1 MKGMVV
7 RIKVSGFENE
17 NVEKL
22 TLKEEKSGLLSVST
36 YLFNKVVDG
45 ERENVLMRLMGRF
58 KSLRYEDLEEVYNDG
73 CLVLWGKMM
82 DKEFKLKEKSM
93 VGYLVRVCRNIGMHY
108 LRKVNE
114 DIESLDRIMKRGY
127 EVREDDER
135 GIEEIFDVMD
145 ERGNEDE
152 RYEKL
157 DRIWSKLKEVDRM
170 ILESYYVDGY
180 KMEEIAR
187 RIGYKNGNSVKSKKK
202 KVLMKIMDMMKVA
215 SERGQSDSSISS
227 AEREQARPKVKE
239 RADFKD
245 LPVAA

>member
-17 NVEKL
+17 SVEKL

-157 DRIWSKLKEVDRM
+157 DRIWIKLKEVDRM
-170 ILESYYVDGY
+170 ILESYYVDGCR
-180 KMEEIAR
+180 MEEIAR
-187 RIGYKNGNSVKSKKK
+187 RVGYRNGNSVKSKKN
-202 KVLMKIMDMMKVA
+202 KVLRRMIEMMK
-215 SERGQSDSSISS
+215 EN
-227 AEREQARPKVKE
+227 E
-239 RADFKD
+239 ADFKN
-245 LPVAA
+245 LPLAA